1 MRGQDITEDQL
12 NLVDCMLE
20 YAGKNQR
27 KSDLFQDKDGWAK
40 SKKLFSNMFSDV
52 ENVLL

>member
-1 MRGQDITEDQL
+1 
-12 NLVDCMLE
+12 MLE
-20 YAGKNQR
+20 YAGKNHR